1 MINLSNLRIDP
12 VSLGRTKYLVSVKP
26 VYKFNEQKEKTNE
39 IEGYRYEV
47 ALPDH
52 GFEKLGVK
60 IPGEKMMEEP
70 VGDLVA
76 VDFTDLEIKA
86 YIIEGKPLFSAK
98 ATKITKA
105 KS

>member
-1 MINLSNLRIDP
+1 MMNLSNLRIDP
-12 VSLGRTKYLVSVKP
+12 ASLGRTKYLVGVKP
-26 VYKFNEQKEKTNE
+26 VYKFNEQKERTNE

-60 IPGEKMMEEP
+60 IPGDKMMEEP
-70 VGDLVA
+70 VNELVA
-76 VDFTDLEIKA
+76 VDFTDLEIKV